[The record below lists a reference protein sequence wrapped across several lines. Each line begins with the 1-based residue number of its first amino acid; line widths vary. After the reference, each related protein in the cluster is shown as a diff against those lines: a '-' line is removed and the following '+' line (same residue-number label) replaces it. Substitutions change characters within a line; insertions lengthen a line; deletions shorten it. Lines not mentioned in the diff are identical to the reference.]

1 MLASLE
7 RLAEDNL
14 PQLKRQ
20 GFYFLAFLLLFT
32 LFGCSFPTSETK
44 TPSPTT
50 PQEILNTPTATFP
63 ASPTST
69 PRVLPPAL
77 VESKPAANAELPLDA
92 SLTYYFNQAMDHA
105 SVEAAFSGVNG
116 SFEWVDDATV
126 VVSPS
131 APLLPA
137 RKLNVQ
143 IDTQAK
149 AANGLPM
156 METINLEYETVGYL
170 NLAQSLPENGSV
182 AVDPTTA
189 IMATFNQ
196 PVVSLGGE
204 VAAQPSA
211 LILEPSSSGHGEW
224 LNTSTY
230 IFYPEP
236 SLEGGVE
243 YTVQVNEDLKG
254 LNGSPLQNRSA
265 WSFITAQPR
274 LLSIEPVDG
283 SSNTDLDEP
292 IRLTFNQPMDA
303 DGMAEN
309 FTMRDAEGT
318 RLHGQFTWN
327 DLATEFYFTPDY
339 LLKRDQVYEV
349 AVSEKTPSSG
359 GTPLGSKHLS
369 EFRTIPELAVVSSD
383 PANNAQMEV
392 YSSVAIN
399 FNAPIKASDVLNFI
413 TIQPQVP
420 DLDAV
425 VDQEGRTLWFN
436 GFYAPETT
444 YELIISPNL
453 PDKWN
458 GRLGNEYSL
467 DFRTRPL
474 SPSLL
479 VSTSSDVI
487 FLTPEESSI
496 SVQVTNIDSLS
507 YSVGL
512 VSLEDFKSLMGPNGY
527 ELRQSYKP
535 ESERPA
541 VLMTDIPANQS
552 TALDLPLSVDGGPLD
567 PGLYALRFNLD
578 LDYIYP
584 GPYLLVVSDI
594 NTTLKLSATDALVW
608 AVDLQDGESASG
620 IQATIYSERG
630 EILLQGITD
639 SQGILQSDIPVRQLE
654 DIYAVSYAILGEP
667 GEDNFSAAVTNWGQ
681 GISGSNFGYQVDY
694 SPPHLEAYLYTDRPI
709 YRPGQTV
716 YFRAVIRQAY
726 NGRYSATDRTN
737 LILNLV
743 NDLGEQIAT
752 LNLHLSSFGTAN
764 SLYTLPE
771 DIQPGYY
778 RFISEE
784 ADFSSV
790 VFQVADYRKPEI
802 NLSVVFPDEQTLAG
816 DRVEATVLTRYFFD
830 APAANIPVKWTLYRT
845 KESFLLQGYQV
856 GKLDTRWMFGLPG
869 IYTPDLLEQIDQG
882 EGVTDMSGGL
892 NFSISLPAADERFR
906 YTLEATVQDE
916 SGLPISA
923 RSDLLVNP
931 AEYFIGVRPDA
942 MAGQAG
948 SELGFEIL
956 TVDTKQQP
964 SNERPLRADFQKV
977 IWEEVE
983 PQPGNARARMTFVP
997 EYTPVS
1003 SADFITGADGKA
1015 RLAFTPQD
1023 PGTYQL
1029 DVSGIDPGNAN
1040 PVTQVLLW
1048 VGGPGQAIWPNLPN
1062 RQLRLTA
1069 DKDSYLPDETAYVFV
1084 PNPFGEAAKALM
1096 TIERGVVIEHQIL
1109 DPQGSGFE
1117 IAVPLKNEQAP
1128 NIYVSVTLLKP
1139 DGEGGFD
1146 FRQGYINLPVEAVEQ
1161 TLNVTLSSEPMRV
1174 DPGGELALDLL
1185 VSDSNGEPIEGEF
1198 SLSVVDLA
1206 TLALADPNSKEI
1218 VDAFYSDQP
1227 LGVST
1232 SLSLAGSTKLRAVG
1246 TEGIGGGGGGEAAP
1260 PVQVRED
1267 FLDTAYWNP
1276 DLITDEEGHAQ
1287 VRITLP
1293 DNVTTW
1299 QLDTR
1304 GVTPDTHVGQAEGLV
1319 VSTKDLLI
1327 RPVTP
1332 RFLVFGDHV
1341 VLAAIVNNNTSTS
1354 LDTDVSLQVSGF
1366 QLDDPQ
1372 STLQS
1377 AVIPAGGRQRIEWW
1391 GTVEDVESVD
1401 LLFSA
1406 SAGELQDASRPSGGE
1421 LPVLHYTAPQTFGTS
1436 GMMDE
1441 GGERLEVIS
1450 LPRSFDPQGGE
1461 LSLEM
1466 APTLGAAMMSALQVL
1481 EYHPNANTEQL
1492 VSSFLPNVQTYKVIQ
1507 DFGVD
1512 DPGLGERID
1521 LTLENSLEQLYQHQ
1535 NTDGGWGWWNNSQSD
1550 PYLTAYTILGLID
1563 VQEAGVAIDPNVIDV
1578 AIDYQV
1584 ASLVTP
1590 DMISET
1596 WQYDRLAFIHYVLS
1610 QAGLGDLSGVSR
1622 LYEERS
1628 RLNPW
1633 GKALLAL
1640 AFDNIAPGDDRS
1652 LTLYSDLESS
1662 ANRSSSGAHWEEQE
1676 EGWQNMSTTIQSSA
1690 VVLFAIANHD
1700 PASPLVADA
1709 VRYLMA
1715 HRGAQGAWS
1724 SSYETAWTLM
1734 ALAEVMRSTGE
1745 LSGDFDFS
1753 ASVNDVPIIAGESA
1767 GSSQFTPVEAKTPVS
1782 ALDADQP
1789 NSLLISRGDGTG
1801 RMYYNVHLS
1810 VHRPVE
1816 DVAPLDQ
1823 GISISRAYYSTLDNC
1838 STEECIPIDSTAQ
1851 DEPVVVRLTLT
1862 IPETAYYLM
1871 VEDYIPAG
1879 TEILDTSLKTSQQGS
1894 IEARYALDEP
1904 FAEGWGWWY
1913 FNDPQIHDD
1922 RISWSVDSLPA
1933 GTYELT
1939 YQLIPL
1945 QSGEYRVLPA
1955 RAWQLYFP
1963 EVQGNSAGEIFK
1975 INN

>member
-1 MLASLE
+1 MQDKLE
-7 RLAEDNL
+7 RSAENNL

-20 GFYFLAFLLLFT
+20 GFYILAFFLLLS
-32 LFGCSFPTSETK
+32 LFGCSFPTSETD

-50 PQEILNTPTATFP
+50 PQEIINTPTATSP
-63 ASPTST
+63 AKPTST
-69 PRVLPPAL
+69 PQVLPPVL
-77 VESKPAANAELPLDA
+77 VESQPAANAELPLDA
-92 SLTYYFNQAMDHA
+92 SLILYFNQAMDQA
-105 SVEAAFSGVNG
+105 SVETAFSGMNG
-116 SFEWVDDATV
+116 TFEWIDESSV

-137 RKLNVQ
+137 RKLNLQ

-149 AANGLPM
+149 AANGLPL
-156 METINLEYETVGYL
+156 METINIEYETVGYL

-182 AVDPTTA
+182 AVNPTTA
-189 IMATFNQ
+189 IVATFNQ
-196 PVVSLGGE
+196 PIVSLGE
-204 VAAQPSA
+204 EETAQPSA
-211 LILEPSSSGHGEW
+211 LTLEPPSSGHGEW

-230 IFYPEP
+230 VFYPEP
-236 SLEGGVE
+236 SLAGGVE
-243 YTVQVNEDLKG
+243 YTVQVNEHLKG
-254 LNGSPLQNRSA
+254 LNGSPLQTRSA

-274 LLSIEPVDG
+274 MLSIEPADG
-283 SSNTDLDEP
+283 SSNTNLDEP
-292 IRLTFNQPMDA
+292 IHLTFNQPMDS
-303 DGMAEN
+303 DGVAAN
-309 FTMRDAEGT
+309 FTLRDSEGN
-318 RLHGQFTWN
+318 RLPGQFTWN
-327 DLATEFYFTPDY
+327 DLATEFSFIPDY

-349 AVSEKTPSSG
+349 AISEQTPSSG
-359 GTPLGSKHLS
+359 GTTLGSRHLA
-369 EFRTIPELAVVSSD
+369 EFRTIPELAVVGSD
-383 PANNAQMEV
+383 PANNTQKEV

-399 FNAPIKASDVLNFI
+399 FNAPIKDTDVLNFI

-420 DLDAV
+420 ELEAV

-444 YELIISPNL
+444 YKLIISPNL

-458 GRLGNEYSL
+458 GRLGQEYSL

-474 SPSLL
+474 NPSLI

-496 SVQVTNIDSLS
+496 SVQVTNIDSLP
-507 YSVGL
+507 YSVGA
-512 VSLEDFKSLMGPNGY
+512 VSLEDFISLMGPNGY
-527 ELRQSYKP
+527 EMRQSYKP
-535 ESERPA
+535 ERERPA
-541 VLMTDIPANQS
+541 VLTTDIPANQS
-552 TALDLPLSVDGGPLD
+552 TAIDLPLSVDGGPLD

-594 NTTLKLSATDALVW
+594 NTTFKLSATDALVW
-608 AVDLQDGESASG
+608 AVSLQEGELASG
-620 IQATIYSERG
+620 IPTTIYSERG

-639 SQGILQSDIPVRQLE
+639 SQGVLQSGIPVRVLE
-654 DIYAVSYAILGEP
+654 DIYGVSYAILGEP
-667 GEDNFSAAVTNWGQ
+667 GEDNFSAAVTSWGQ
-681 GISGSNFGYQVDY
+681 GISGSNFGYPVDY

-716 YFRAVIRQAY
+716 YFRAVLRKAY
-726 NGRYSATDRTN
+726 NGRYSTADRTN

-752 LNLHLSSFGTAN
+752 LDLNLSGFGTAN
-764 SLYTLPE
+764 GLYTLPE
-771 DIQPGYY
+771 DIDPGYY
-778 RFISEE
+778 RLISEE
-784 ADFSSV
+784 AQFSSV
-790 VFQVADYRKPEI
+790 AFQVADYRKPEI
-802 NLSVVFPDEQTLAG
+802 NLSVEFPREKALAG
-816 DRVEATVLTRYFFD
+816 DQVEATVQTRYFFN
-830 APAANIPVKWTLYRT
+830 APAANIPVKWTLYRK
-845 KESFLLQGYQV
+845 KEMFDMQGYQV
-856 GKLDTRWMFGLPG
+856 GKLDSRWMFGLPG
-869 IYTPDLLEQIDQG
+869 IYSPELLEQIDQG
-882 EGVTDMSGGL
+882 EGETGTSGIL
-892 NFSISLPAADERFR
+892 NLKISLPVADERYR
-906 YTLEATVQDE
+906 YTLEVTVQDE
-916 SGLPISA
+916 SGLPVSA

-942 MAGQAG
+942 VAGQAG
-948 SELGFEIL
+948 RELGFEIL
-956 TVDTKQQP
+956 AVDWGQEP
-964 SNERPLRADFQKV
+964 SNEQKLKADFQKV
-977 IWEEVE
+977 NWEEVE
-983 PQPGNARARMTFVP
+983 PLPGNARASMTLEP
-997 EYTPVS
+997 QYTPVS
-1003 SADFITGADGKA
+1003 SADFITGEDGKA

-1029 DVSGIDPGNAN
+1029 DVSGIDPEDENSI
-1040 PVTQVLLW
+1040 TQVLLW

-1062 RQLRLTA
+1062 QQLRLTA
-1069 DKDSYLPDETAYVFV
+1069 DKESYLPDETAHVFV
-1084 PNPFGEAAKALM
+1084 PNPFGEAAVGLM

-1109 DPQGSGFE
+1109 DPQGAGFE
-1117 IAVPLKNEQAP
+1117 IAVPLEDERAP

-1139 DGEGGFD
+1139 DVGGDFD

-1161 TLNVTLSSEPMRV
+1161 TLNVTLSNEPLRV
-1174 DPGGELALDLL
+1174 NPGGEFAFDLL
-1185 VSDSNGEPIEGEF
+1185 VSDSEGEPVEGEF
-1198 SLSVVDLA
+1198 SISVVDLA
-1206 TLALADPNSKEI
+1206 ALALVDPNSQEI

-1232 SLSLAGSTKLRAVG
+1232 SLSLAGSTRLRAAG
-1246 TEGIGGGGGGEAAP
+1246 PEGIGGGGGGEAVP
-1260 PVQVRED
+1260 LVQVREE

-1276 DLITDEEGHAQ
+1276 DLITSADGHAR

-1304 GVTPDTHVGQAEGLV
+1304 GVTPDTHVGQAKGLV

-1332 RFLVFGDHV
+1332 RFLVLGDHV
-1341 VLAAIVNNNTSTS
+1341 LMAAIVNNNTSET
-1354 LDTDVSLQVSGF
+1354 LNTDVSLQASGF

-1377 AVIPAGGRQRIEWW
+1377 VIVPAGGRQRLEWW

-1401 LLFSA
+1401 LLFNA
-1406 SAGELQDASRPSGGE
+1406 SAGELQDASRPAGGE
-1421 LPVLHYTAPQTFGTS
+1421 LPVLRFTAPQTFGTS

-1441 GGERLEVIS
+1441 GGERLEVVS
-1450 LPRSFDPQGGE
+1450 LPRTYDPQGGE

-1481 EYHPNANTEQL
+1481 DYHPYASTEQL
-1492 VSSFLPNVQTYKVIQ
+1492 VSSFLPNVQTYQVIQ
-1507 DFGVD
+1507 DFGID
-1512 DPGLGERID
+1512 DPGLSDQLE
-1521 LTLENSLEQLYQHQ
+1521 LTLEDSLEQLIQNQ

-1550 PYLTAYTILGLID
+1550 PYLTAYAILGLIA
-1563 VQEAGVAIDPNVIDV
+1563 VQEAGVAVDPNVIDA

-1584 ASLVTP
+1584 ASLVSP

-1610 QAGLGDLSGVSR
+1610 EAELVDESGINQ

-1640 AFDNIAPGDDRS
+1640 ALDSLAPGNERS
-1652 LTLYSDLESS
+1652 QTLYSDLESS
-1662 ANRSSSGAHWEEQE
+1662 ANRSSSGAHWENE
-1676 EGWQNMSTTIQSSA
+1676 EEDWQNMSTTIQSSA
-1690 VVLFAIANHD
+1690 IALYAIASHD

-1715 HRGAQGAWS
+1715 HRNTEGAWS
-1724 SSYETAWTLM
+1724 SSFETAWTLM

-1745 LSGDFDFS
+1745 LSGNFDFS

-1767 GSSQFTPVEAKTPVS
+1767 GISQFTPVEANMPVS
-1782 ALDADQP
+1782 ALNGDQP

-1801 RMYYNVHLS
+1801 RMYYNAHLN

-1823 GISISRAYYSTLDNC
+1823 GIHISRAYYSVLDDC
-1838 STEECIPIDSTAQ
+1838 PTGECIPIDSTTQ
-1851 DEPVVVRLTLT
+1851 GEPVIVRLTLT
-1862 IPETAYYLM
+1862 VPETAYYLM

-1879 TEILDTSLKTSQQGS
+1879 TEILDTSLKTSQQGGV
-1894 IEARYALDEP
+1894 EALYDLDDP

-1922 RISWSVDSLPA
+1922 HISWSVDALPA
-1933 GTYELT
+1933 GTYELA

-1945 QSGEYRVLPA
+1945 QQGEYRVMPA
-1955 RAWQLYFP
+1955 RAWQQYFP